1 MTELLQITDIYFP
14 WKTVVAV
21 FWISL
26 NLDGKKIQ
34 IVYLYVVQ
42 YFASLIQRSVQVAGW
57 CRRSIRRQKYIY
69 YHPYSIVCDLMLIYG
84 LRSLCLSTDEAFEQG
99 KSLPFINPSSLETLR
114 ALVQEIQSSG
124 ETDPEI
130 WKDCEVGD
138 NYRARKTVAAVEV

>member
-1 MTELLQITDIYFP
+1 
-14 WKTVVAV
+14 
-21 FWISL
+21 
-26 NLDGKKIQ
+26 
-34 IVYLYVVQ
+34 
-42 YFASLIQRSVQVAGW
+42 
-57 CRRSIRRQKYIY
+57 
-69 YHPYSIVCDLMLIYG
+69 MLIYD

-138 NYRARKTVAAVEV
+138 NYRAGKTVAAVEV